1 MHQFVDETRS
11 LKLSQNLMRSVF
23 GILQRTEIVD
33 ENPWDVNL
41 ENMLAPAIDKL
52 RDFLKL
58 EQRFPWSK
66 ERAKPIDEGTVGSLE
81 ALESSSRLE
90 EEFDVDAFLG
100 EKFSERYGNAAG
112 EARQE
117 SKVAVKR
124 QRRLNDNVIT

>member
-1 MHQFVDETRS
+1 M
-11 LKLSQNLMRSVF
+11 
-23 GILQRTEIVD
+23 D

-66 ERAKPIDEGTVGSLE
+66 KERARPMDERTVGTLE
-81 ALESSSRLE
+81 ALETSSRLE

-100 EKFSERYGNAAG
+100 EKFSERNENTAG
-112 EARQE
+112 QAQQE
-117 SKVAVKR
+117 SKVAVRR
-124 QRRLNDNVIT
+124 QQRLSDNIIT

>member
-1 MHQFVDETRS
+1 M
-11 LKLSQNLMRSVF
+11 
-23 GILQRTEIVD
+23 D

-66 ERAKPIDEGTVGSLE
+66 ERAKPMDERTVE
-81 ALESSSRLE
+81 ASEASSGLE

-100 EKFSERYGNAAG
+100 EKLAERYGDAAG
-112 EARQE
+112 QQRQE
-117 SKVAVKR
+117 SRGAGRR
-124 QRRLNDNVIT
+124 QPRRNENEIT